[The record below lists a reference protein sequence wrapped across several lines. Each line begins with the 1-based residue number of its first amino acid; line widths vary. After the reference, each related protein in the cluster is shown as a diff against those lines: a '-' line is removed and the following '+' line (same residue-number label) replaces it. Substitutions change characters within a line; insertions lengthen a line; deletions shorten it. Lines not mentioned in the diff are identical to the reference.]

1 MTKATNLRKSWIGGA
16 SRVTTTFNAPGSLT
30 LPYGQFKGTVSGR
43 AGTGNDP
50 VAATYSI
57 TYATNYNI
65 AYPIANQ
72 PIANQP
78 ATAFTTNYNTNYNT
92 VYPIANQPETGRPI
106 TSYTPG
112 NPGAS
117 TTVLGVFFPG
127 GAVSTLAPTVSPTLV
142 DYERFPDNANYPVA
156 VPPGGQIVIKIE

>member
-1 MTKATNLRKSWIGGA
+1 
-16 SRVTTTFNAPGSLT
+16 V
-30 LPYGQFKGTVSGR
+30 
-43 AGTGNDP
+43 
-50 VAATYSI
+50 
-57 TYATNYNI
+57 
-65 AYPIANQ
+65 YPIANR